1 MQVTVSISARSGSP
15 APIEV
20 HRRDSTRSTIAL
32 ASSLAAALLAG
43 ALFADALFAGA
54 WYAGAL
60 LVAALFAVALFA
72 GALPEGALRRGLVFL
87 LTAPSYGPPRTLRRQ
102 LHRDAADDP
111 SRRNSVSSASMR

>member
-32 ASSLAAALLAG
+32 ASSLAALLAG